1 MAMPL
6 CHDDL
11 VDDVVG
17 STMRCPTF
25 PVHEV
30 SILTCFFSQLPRF
43 RGALLQSIE
52 VGTRWA
58 PYNPSCPFIRLFIG
72 VTTPFTSG
80 RAHLAG

>member
-30 SILTCFFSQLPRF
+30 SILTCFFFPI
-43 RGALLQSIE
+43 AKI
-52 VGTRWA
+52 
-58 PYNPSCPFIRLFIG
+58 P
-72 VTTPFTSG
+72 G
-80 RAHLAG
+80 RSSTVY